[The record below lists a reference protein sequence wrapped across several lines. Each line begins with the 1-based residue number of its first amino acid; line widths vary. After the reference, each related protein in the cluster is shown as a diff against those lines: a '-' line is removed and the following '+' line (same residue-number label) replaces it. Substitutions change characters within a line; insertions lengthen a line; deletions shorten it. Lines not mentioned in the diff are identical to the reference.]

1 MSEDPERDLSRHPF
15 LWPLFL
21 DRNTA
26 EYQARS
32 AAQRAVLDAQA
43 RGEDLAPHLDSYNR
57 RADQGRML
65 DEAPKPDRLA

>member
-1 MSEDPERDLSRHPF
+1 MSDESRMDLSRHPF
-15 LWPLFL
+15 LWPVFL

-32 AAQRAVLDAQA
+32 AAQGEVLAAQA
-43 RGEDLAPHLDSYNR
+43 RGEDLAPLLDSYNR
-57 RADQGRML
+57 KASQGRML